1 MKITAENP
9 ETNERFE
16 AEIVDLNQ
24 DDLKNLETLHFPGNK
39 NPEKTVRKYIENQ
52 NIPADQKAGIWKK
65 LQKFARVTL
74 WIGKKTV
81 LIGRKMFDFV
91 LYLAKNYPR
100 TTIGVALGAVVASLV
115 AAIPVLGFVFGGL
128 AAVILPLIGG
138 ILGYKEDLGAKG
150 YKSRFFD
157 AINDPEMKDAIEK
170 EVRGYGPLNS
180 RSGSSGQKGSM

>member
-16 AEIVDLNQ
+16 AEIADLSQ
-24 DDLKNLETLHFPGNK
+24 DELKNLETLHFPGNK
-39 NPEKTVRKYIENQ
+39 NPERTVRKYIENQ
-52 NIPADQKAGIWKK
+52 DIPADRKARIWKK

-91 LYLAKNYPR
+91 LHLVKNYPR

-115 AAIPVLGFVFGGL
+115 AAIPILGFVFGGL

-138 ILGYKEDLGAKG
+138 ILGYKEDLDAKG
-150 YKSRFFD
+150 YRNWFFD
-157 AINDPEMKDAIEK
+157 AINDPKMRDTIEK
-170 EVRGYGPLNS
+170 EVRSYEPLNS
-180 RSGSSGQKGSM
+180 RKGSGGPKGSK

>member
-1 MKITAENP
+1 MKIAAENP

-16 AEIVDLNQ
+16 AEIDDLSR

-52 NIPADQKAGIWKK
+52 DIPADQKAQIWKK

-81 LIGRKMFDFV
+81 LIGKKMFDSV

-100 TTIGVALGAVVASLV
+100 TTIGVVFGAVVASLV
-115 AAIPVLGFVFGGL
+115 AAIPILGFVFGGL

-150 YKSRFFD
+150 YKNWFFD
-157 AINDPEMKDAIEK
+157 AINDPEMKDTIEK
-170 EVRGYGPLNS
+170 EVQSYEPLNS
-180 RSGSSGQKGSM
+180 RSGPREPRGSK

>member
-1 MKITAENP
+1 MKIAAENP

-16 AEIVDLNQ
+16 AEIADLNQ
-24 DDLKNLETLHFPGNK
+24 DDLKKLETLHFPGNK
-39 NPEKTVRKYIENQ
+39 NPEKAVRKYIENQ
-52 NIPADQKAGIWKK
+52 DIPADRKAQIWKK

-91 LYLAKNYPR
+91 LHLAKNYPR
-100 TTIGVALGAVVASLV
+100 TTIGVAVGAVVASLV

-128 AAVILPLIGG
+128 ATVILPLIGG
-138 ILGYKEDLGAKG
+138 ILGYKEDLGTKG

-157 AINDPEMKDAIEK
+157 AINDPEMRDTIEK
-170 EVRGYGPLNS
+170 EVQSYEPLNS
-180 RSGSSGQKGSM
+180 HSGSRGPNGSK